1 MFLTIAALLL
11 GLVLGVASTAWWARL
26 ALTKARSTNSAQI
39 QATETALAQCRD
51 DLEQQLASQREAA
64 ELEHST
70 LQQSLNDMREA
81 HEEMCTQLKA
91 GVVQLKGSGLDGYE
105 RQKQV
110 IDQLLGLI
118 RTIERWDDAMAQ
130 LLVHNREMHGKND
143 EFSTIVRQVIVV
155 SLNASIEAA
164 RAGEHGK
171 GFAIVAKEVRDLASR
186 ADRLS
191 KDYRDNLYKN
201 DLITTS
207 TFQDLQACGKMIL
220 GALNQLKL
228 INGQTKEQLAAAEV
242 V

>member
-1 MFLTIAALLL
+1 MFPMIAALVL
-11 GLVLGVASTAWWARL
+11 GLVLGVAMTAWWARRAMTNAGL
-26 ALTKARSTNSAQI
+26 ANADQI
-39 QATETALAQCRD
+39 QATELALAECRD
-51 DLEQQLASQREAA
+51 KLEQQLASQREAA
-64 ELEHST
+64 ELEHT
-70 LQQSLNDMREA
+70 ALQRSLDEMREA
-81 HEEMCTQLKA
+81 HEEMCAQLKA
-91 GVVQLKGSGLDGYE
+91 GVVQLKDSGLDGYE

-130 LLVHNREMHGKND
+130 LLVHNREMHGMND

-171 GFAIVAKEVRDLASR
+171 GFAIVAKEVRELASR
-186 ADRLS
+186 ADSLS

-228 INGQTKEQLAAAEV
+228 INGQTKEQLTAAEMV
-242 V
+242 